1 MSETV
6 CDTSPLQYLF
16 QIGLLEVLPALY
28 GHIVVPLAVVEE
40 IDVGRRVGIRL
51 PDVRLLPWARLE
63 AVDAGPGDFP
73 RLLGP
78 GERDVLAFALRTP
91 GSRVILDD
99 AAARQY
105 ASQAGLKVVGTIGIL
120 LLAKARGLVDSIAPF
135 IEMLDSLGFRLHAE
149 TRASALKLAG
159 E

>member
-16 QIGLLEVLPALY
+16 QIDLLDVLPALY
-28 GHIVVPLAVVEE
+28 GPIVVPLAVVDE
-40 IDVGRRVGIRL
+40 IDVGRRAGIRL

-63 AVDAGPGDFP
+63 AVDAGHIDFP
-73 RLLGP
+73 RLFGA
-78 GERDVLAFALRTP
+78 GERDVLAFALKSP
-91 GSRVILDD
+91 DSRVILDD
-99 AAARQY
+99 AVARRY

-135 IEMLDSLGFRLHAE
+135 IEMLDSYGFRLHAS